1 MNDLPRIKYIL
12 LTLSAPI
19 KTNQIEGFRGAIIQQ
34 VGGDSFYHNH
44 IGDGYAYR
52 YPRVQYKRIGGRAAL
67 LVIGEAVDT
76 VFKLIDGGGKTL
88 RLGKEEIPYEIT
100 RVKPGNALIQVW
112 NESFP
117 YHLHRWLPLNKD
129 NYEEYRR
136 SVALVDRIA
145 LLERIL
151 IGNILSMSKGLG
163 LTITNQ
169 IKCSI
174 TNLSNPHKLHYKG
187 VDLVEFNA
195 EFECNVSIPDY
206 FGLGKGVSLGHGVCV
221 RKKQNHKIVH
231 EQ

>member
-1 MNDLPRIKYIL
+1 MDELFRIKYIL

-19 KTNQIEGFRGAIIQQ
+19 NTNQIEDFRGAIIRQ
-34 VGGDSFYHNH
+34 VGGDAFYHNH
-44 IGDGYAYR
+44 VGTGYAYR
-52 YPRVQYKRIGGRAAL
+52 YPLVQYKRIGGHAAV

-76 VFKLIDGGGKTL
+76 VSRLVDGRKTTL
-88 RLGKEEIPYEIT
+88 RLGNEEIPFEIS
-100 RVKPGNALIQVW
+100 RVRPGNALVQVW
-112 NESFP
+112 NDSFS
-117 YHLHRWLPLNKD
+117 YHLNRWLPLNKD

-136 SVALVDRIA
+136 LTALVDKIA
-145 LLERIL
+145 LLESIL

-163 LTITNQ
+163 LTITNP
-169 IKCSI
+169 IICSI
-174 TNLSNPHKLHYKG
+174 TKLSNPHKLHYKG

-221 RKKQNHKIVH
+221 RKKQNYKKNL